1 MKLTPRRIMRLPTK
15 FGKASVWPV
24 VNELREG
31 NFRVSPLDVNIL
43 KIASDIYNLE
53 ITTNFLGRCGSAK
66 DGWLSSISYGFGWLL

>member
-15 FGKASVWPV
+15 FGEASVWPV
-24 VNELREG
+24 VNELGEE

-53 ITTNFLGRCGSAK
+53 IKTNFLGRCGSAEN
-66 DGWLSSISYGFGWLL
+66 GWLSSVSYSLG